1 MTETTT
7 DRNLQIVFSPAKRK
21 FCFHRCSLTPPSS
34 SSSGR
39 KPPLS
44 CSVSQ
49 PHKVSSSQTIS
60 FPAEDPHVLAP
71 ITLWCRGQGHKAC
84 PDEVEKAMSDRFTSL
99 PKKKQEISQA
109 LKISYNSI
117 SELFK
122 KNRTHCH
129 WKNNAFQDLMEH
141 LNRQAKSHFV
151 PVMSSALE
159 TLVENF
165 KKLDQ
170 FLTQQNF
177 SCCAWET
184 VRQDILVVMDHFRK
198 MTRPRTHV

>member
-1 MTETTT
+1 MIETTT

-44 CSVSQ
+44 CS
-49 PHKVSSSQTIS
+49 
-60 FPAEDPHVLAP
+60 
-71 ITLWCRGQGHKAC
+71 GHKAC

-117 SELFK
+117 FELFK

-184 VRQDILVVMDHFRK
+184 VRQDILVLMDHFRK
-198 MTRPRTHV
+198 MTRPRRHV